1 MNTSNSIIRSVFV
14 LAIGL
19 LSAGAQDDEPFPA
32 MKLKKSARGAGIIGA
47 LGNRFGDVARHYRV
61 SDKELGKMC
70 LRDRD
75 LGVDTQ
81 GKLQYICQTVVA
93 EAPTA
98 QNAATDALLSY
109 PESSTFVLHSKP
121 GKTRVIYLDFDGH
134 FTSGTSWLNGGS
146 ITSPAYDTDGNPLA
160 FSSGE
165 LAAIQE
171 IWKRVSEDYAPWEV
185 DVTTQLPPTE
195 WLRKTA
201 STDQAYGIRVVIGGS
216 SYDWL
221 GAGAGGIAYLDS
233 FGWNSDTPAFVFPAQ
248 LGNGFPKYVAEA
260 VSHEAGHTLSLS
272 HDGLTTGAAYY
283 GGHANWAPI
292 MGVSYYKEVTQFSKG
307 EYAGANN
314 TEDDTAKITTF
325 IPRSPDFAGSDILTA
340 VPLSGAA
347 LSATGIIERVGD
359 ADLYLIDAGAG
370 LLSVT
375 AGNAVPDANLDI
387 TLSLYDGTGT
397 LLGSANPATLGSTL
411 AATVPGGTYYLA
423 VEGTGVGTG
432 ETGYT
437 NYASLGQFTL
447 DGAVAAPVGLPP
459 VVSVGATVPANGLT
473 VSFSSAGSSDP
484 DGGVLAY
491 DWDFGNGGS
500 SVVANPSYTYGAAGT
515 YTVSLVVTDS
525 SGLSRA
531 AATTVTVQPPAPV
544 VPVVYVAGITMSK
557 VASGRG
563 TQARAVVTVR
573 DGDGNLR
580 PNITVTGVWS
590 SLISSNVTGVT
601 GTAGTVT
608 LSSGVTRNNGTFVFT
623 VTGLSGAGY
632 VYNPALNTVTSG
644 SIVR

>member
-19 LSAGAQDDEPFPA
+19 LSAAAQDDEPFPA

-47 LGNRFGDVARHYRV
+47 LGNRFADVARHYHV
-61 SDKELGKMC
+61 SEQELGKMC

-93 EAPTA
+93 QAPTA

-109 PESSTFVLHSKP
+109 PESSTFLLHSKP

-233 FGWNSDTPAFVFPAQ
+233 FGWNSDTPAFVFPVQ

-260 VSHEAGHTLSLS
+260 VSHEVGHTLSLS

-500 SVVANPSYTYGAAGT
+500 SAVANPSYTYGAAGT

-531 AATTVTVQPPAPV
+531 AATTVTVQPP

-590 SLISSNVTGVT
+590 SLTSGNVTGVT
-601 GTAGTVT
+601 GGSGTVT
-608 LSSGVTRNNGTFVFT
+608 LSSAVTRNNGTFVFT